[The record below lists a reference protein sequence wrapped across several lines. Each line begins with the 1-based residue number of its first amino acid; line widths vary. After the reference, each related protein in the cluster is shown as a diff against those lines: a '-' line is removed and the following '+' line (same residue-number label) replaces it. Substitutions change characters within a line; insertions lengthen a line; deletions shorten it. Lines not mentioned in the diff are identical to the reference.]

1 MVAPAKQLYLWL
13 PPSNH
18 RRPLTHRDSSTTSIS
33 LLAAARGNDQV
44 AWQQLCDVYTPL
56 AYSWIRKARLQDSDA
71 ADLIQDIFR
80 IVAENLNRFHHDQ
93 PGDTFRGWLWTIT
106 RNELRGWYRDR
117 ASRPDQAKGGTDVQ
131 MRLAEIPDWIVT
143 DTTLQEIDPDDTAEQ
158 ILVRRAAKLIEHDF
172 QSRTWQAFWR
182 SAVDGEPVADIA
194 ADLNM
199 TAGAVRQAKMRVLV
213 KLREMLA

>member
-1 MVAPAKQLYLWL
+1 MWIYWRIPAFF
-13 PPSNH
+13 
-18 RRPLTHRDSSTTSIS
+18 PLCDVTHRDSSTTSIS
-33 LLAAARGNDQV
+33 LLDAARGNDQV

-71 ADLIQDIFR
+71 ADLIQNVFR
-80 IVAENLNRFHHDQ
+80 IVAANLNKFHRDR

-106 RNELRGWYRDR
+106 RNELRTWYRAR

-158 ILVRRAAKLIEHDF
+158 ILVRRAAKLIERDF
-172 QSRTWQAFWR
+172 QPNTWQAFWR
-182 SAVDGEPVADIA
+182 ATVEGESAVEIA
-194 ADLNM
+194 KDLGM
-199 TAGAVRQAKMRVLV
+199 TAGAVRQAKLRVLV
-213 KLREMLA
+213 RLREMLA